1 MFLNGFVLQ
10 VANPKALVFFVALLP
25 QFIDANRSVVGQV
38 LVLGVT
44 SVVSEFFVLLAYAAA
59 AGRASAL
66 AGRPR
71 FRTLAN
77 RLAGSM
83 LIVAGVGI
91 ARIRHA

>member
-1 MFLNGFVLQ
+1 VHGLVLQ

-25 QFIDANRSVVGQV
+25 QFIEANRSVVRQV
-38 LVLGVT
+38 LILGVT
-44 SVVSEFFVLLAYAAA
+44 SVVIEFFVLLAYGAA

-91 ARIRHA
+91 ARMRPA